1 MSLTHRTLATAVTL
15 GLAASWASGVTWA
28 GSAGDPAPYGTRDT
42 ATPAWTTQL
51 QAFQQ
56 RQFAGPPLSHW
67 LPEASRLRRLIDE
80 REAREARALAARP
93 ATPAA
98 QAGALGAGLPT
109 PHR

>member
-1 MSLTHRTLATAVTL
+1 MTHTHRKLATAVTL

-28 GSAGDPAPYGTRDT
+28 ESAGDPAPHGTRDT
-42 ATPAWTTQL
+42 DTLAWATQL
-51 QAFQQ
+51 QACQQ
-56 RQFAGPPLSHW
+56 RQFAGPPLSYW

-80 REAREARALAARP
+80 REAREARALAAWP

-98 QAGALGAGLPT
+98 RAGALGASQPT